1 MNGEDGSNVQ
11 RILILRG
18 GGLGDFVL
26 TLPVLQALLRR
37 WPGVTLELI
46 ANPEMA
52 ALAQTS
58 CLIDKWYSINDINV
72 ARLFRRPDLP
82 SGRLSIP
89 LDDYDVIIS
98 FLRDRSGYLE
108 ANLLP
113 LCRRLLFVDPAR
125 DIGVPAT
132 QQFLRSLQ
140 ALGIGD
146 SSQTARLVPEPDF
159 QTTARHLL
167 PALFNSS
174 RFPVA
179 VHPGSGGEQ
188 KNWQIEGFAELLR
201 WIESEL
207 GRKTLIVTG
216 EADRKTRD
224 KLRSILGDKFPLEL
238 CLPTLRELA
247 SVLCCCDLLIGN
259 DSGVSHLAAAY
270 GLPVLAFF
278 GPTSSAVWR
287 PSGPSTRIVRF
298 EDAAPEKWKQE
309 ITSLL
314 DGPRAEE
321 EGPLPEARP

>member
-1 MNGEDGSNVQ
+1 MNDEDGSNVQ

-26 TLPVLQALLRR
+26 TLPVLQALQLR

-58 CLIDKWYSINDINV
+58 CLVDKCHSINDISV
-72 ARLFRRPDLP
+72 ARLFRPPSLP
-82 SGRLSIP
+82 SGKSSTP
-89 LDDYDVIIS
+89 LDSYDVIIS
-98 FLRDRSGYLE
+98 FLRDWSGYLE

-125 DIGVPAT
+125 DTGVHAT
-132 QQFLRSLQ
+132 RQFLRSLQ
-140 ALGIGD
+140 VLGIGD
-146 SSQTARLVPEPDF
+146 SNHTARLVPQPDF
-159 QTTARHLL
+159 QATARHLL
-167 PALFNSS
+167 PSLFTSS
-174 RFPVA
+174 GLPVA

-188 KNWQIEGFAELLR
+188 KNWQVEGFAELLL

-207 GRKTLIVTG
+207 GRKTLVVTG
-216 EADRKTRD
+216 EADRRTRD
-224 KLRSILGDKFPLEL
+224 KLRSILGDKFPPEL
-238 CLPTLRELA
+238 NLPTLRELV
-247 SVLCCCDLLIGN
+247 SVLCCCDLLVGN

-278 GPTSSAVWR
+278 GPTSPTVWR
-287 PSGPSTRIVRF
+287 PSGAKTRIVRF
-298 EDAAPEKWKQE
+298 EDAAPGKWKQE

-321 EGPLPEARP
+321 EGLLPEARP